1 MEDTFS
7 DFWDFCFL
15 ERTTSPISSLEYYLP
30 ARIGAGGLGEGMD
43 SVAGYPSEMGERL
56 ERGEERVCWCSER
69 NEALDAALEE
79 SPGVLHLD
87 EPVLVDWSSLRN
99 LFAREL

>member
-1 MEDTFS
+1 
-7 DFWDFCFL
+7 
-15 ERTTSPISSLEYYLP
+15 
-30 ARIGAGGLGEGMD
+30 MD

-87 EPVLVDWSSLRN
+87 EPVLVD
-99 LFAREL
+99 